1 MPNSSPPKLEDS
13 LWVENPCRRPLA
25 YTRGTVPAFAHPER
39 NRKLTRAVAV
49 SAFIHRGFAVQRH
62 IVTFALAFA
71 FLVAVSAPF
80 AARPG
85 SAAARD
91 VWLKAQSKHFTLI
104 GDAGEKEIRNVGMR
118 LEQFREA
125 FSQIFSQIFSPSVIN
140 SSVPI
145 TVIVFNNDLA
155 YKPFKPLHQGKPADV
170 SGHFQSS
177 GDVAYIALAAGRD
190 GASPYAVIFHEYVH
204 ALTSGGALSAPLGS
218 PLPTW
223 LSEGLAEYF
232 SSFVVIGGGKKGR
245 LGGAIESHARLLRE
259 RPLIP
264 LETLLAVDQ
273 TSPFYIE
280 TDKKSLFYAESWALT
295 HYLLRPNGRRSQF
308 RQFIDALAQGKPA
321 DRSFKQA
328 FQTDYATIEREL
340 KNYIG
345 QGLYPTEDLTFA
357 QQLGSEAEVKTAPL
371 SEAEVQAYLGDLLW
385 RIHRSVDGEA
395 FLNRALSIDAGLALA
410 HQSLG
415 TLRLRQ
421 NRYAEAQ
428 RHLRRAIEGGSQDY
442 LTHYYY
448 AFAIHRERVDESQYV
463 SDLPEDSVKEMR
475 AALGLAR
482 QLNPDFADT
491 YRLLAFINMV
501 RGENLDEAISL
512 INRAISLAPRR
523 EDIVYTLAQ
532 IQMRRKDYVAARQTA
547 LTLTGGAAKSDI
559 RERANSMLEN
569 IAKIEERL
577 AKMKAEGEERGEG
590 APQSSTPPPLP
601 GQRFQGDQVR
611 GLLTRIECDDASVT
625 LTVKTESR
633 SFKFRTTRSGQL
645 ILVRYTPDV
654 STSITCGAINPAK
667 PVIVTYRSSA
677 QSGITDVDGE
687 PIGVEFVKPDWK

>member
-1 MPNSSPPKLEDS
+1 MQ
-13 LWVENPCRRPLA
+13 RP
-25 YTRGTVPAFAHPER
+25 
-39 NRKLTRAVAV
+39 
-49 SAFIHRGFAVQRH
+49 
-62 IVTFALAFA
+62 IVTFAFAFA
-71 FLVAVSAPF
+71 FFVAVSAPF

-85 SAAARD
+85 SSATRD
-91 VWLKAQSKHFTLI
+91 VWLKAQSRHFTLI
-104 GDAGEKEIRNVGMR
+104 GDAREKEIRNAGMR

-125 FSQIFSQIFSPSVIN
+125 FSQIFSQIFSPSVID

-145 TVIVFNNDLA
+145 TVIVFNNDSA
-155 YKPFKPLHQGKPADV
+155 YRPFKPLHQGKPADV

-177 GDVAYIALAAGRD
+177 GDVAYIALAAGRN
-190 GASPYAVIFHEYVH
+190 GANPYAVIFHEYVH
-204 ALTSGGALSAPLGS
+204 ALTSGSALPS

-232 SSFVVIGGGKKGR
+232 SSFEVTGGGKKGR
-245 LGGAIESHARLLRE
+245 LGAAIASHARLLRE

-280 TDKKSLFYAESWALT
+280 TDKKNLFYAESWALT
-295 HYLLRPNGRRSQF
+295 HYLLRQSGRRAQF
-308 RQFIDALAQGKPA
+308 RQFIDALTQGKPA
-321 DRSFKQA
+321 DRSFRQA

-340 KNYIG
+340 KNYVG
-345 QGLYPTEDLTFA
+345 QGMYPTEDLTFA
-357 QQLGSEAEVKTAPL
+357 QQLGFDAELKTSTL
-371 SEAEVQAYLGDLLW
+371 SEAEVQAYLGDMLW

-395 FLNRALSIDAGLALA
+395 FLNRALSIDPGLALA

-421 NRYAEAQ
+421 NRYAEAR
-428 RHLRRAIEGGSQDY
+428 RHLRRAIEAGSQDY
-442 LTHYYY
+442 LAHYHY
-448 AFAIHRERVDESQYV
+448 AFAIHREQVDESQYV
-463 SDLPEDSVKEMR
+463 SDLPDESVKEMR
-475 AALGLAR
+475 AALRLAR

-491 YRLLAFINMV
+491 YKLLAFINMV
-501 RGENLDEAISL
+501 RGEDLDEAIDL

-532 IQMRRKDYVAARQTA
+532 IQLRRKDYAAARQTA
-547 LTLTGGAAKSDI
+547 QTLTGAAAKSDI

-577 AKMKAEGEERGEG
+577 AKMKAESEARSDGS
-590 APQSSTPPPLP
+590 PQSSTPPPLP

-611 GLLTRIECDDASVT
+611 GLLTWIDCDDASVT

-633 SFKFRTTRSGQL
+633 SFKFRTTRTGQL

-654 STSITCGAINPAK
+654 PTSITCGAINPAK

-677 QSGITDVDGE
+677 QSGIVDVDGE
-687 PIGVEFVKPDWK
+687 PIGVEFVKPDLK